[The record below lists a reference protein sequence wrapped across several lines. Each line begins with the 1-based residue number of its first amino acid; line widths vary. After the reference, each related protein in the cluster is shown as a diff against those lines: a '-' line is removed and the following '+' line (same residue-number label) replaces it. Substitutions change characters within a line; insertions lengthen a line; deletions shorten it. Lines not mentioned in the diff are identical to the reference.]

1 MQFKRHNQI
10 GSWKRIQNFHLMF
23 KWSNFSESLLV
34 RSVYLI
40 TIPIVLVQ
48 IIGIVIFFELHWDL
62 VLKRSAQSISNEIK
76 ILEMHKDSP
85 SLNNYVNTLQI
96 IRTDNIDISEAE
108 VVSNWIFRKRI
119 KNSLNQISGDF
130 EVLQNQNHFIFF
142 DKKKLEYFYL
152 VPKKRVE
159 TKTVA
164 GFFLWTIAVSIILSL
179 ISYLFIKKQ
188 IQPLKRLGIITR
200 SFGRGIET
208 PNLKPTG
215 SSEVRGLI
223 KDFNNMHN
231 NINSTL
237 DNQRNMLA
245 GISHDL
251 KTPLTRINLMID
263 EINNE
268 TLRNSISQNISDM
281 NIMLNHYLDFIK
293 NEKNENLDEINT
305 SNFIS
310 NIAQNY
316 QKLEVLVNN
325 ENKIFIRK
333 NQITRAVMN
342 ILDNAD
348 KFAEKIFISSNLIN
362 NKWEIDIE
370 DNGPGTTL
378 SQEEL
383 IRPFV
388 KGSDQLNQGTG
399 LGLSIVQKLI
409 KLNNGEL
416 NFQKSSHGGLKVTV
430 ILQI

>member
-1 MQFKRHNQI
+1 MI
-10 GSWKRIQNFHLMF
+10 

-48 IIGIVIFFELHWDL
+48 IIGIIIFFELHWDL

-76 ILEMHKDSP
+76 ILEMQKDSP
-85 SLNNYVNTLQI
+85 SLNNYANTLQI
-96 IRTDNIDISEAE
+96 IRTDNVDITKAKE
-108 VVSNWIFRKRI
+108 VSNWIFKKRMR
-119 KNSLNQISGDF
+119 NSLRQISKNY
-130 EVLQNQNHFIFF
+130 EVLQDKNYFIFF
-142 DKKKLEYFYL
+142 DKKNSEYFYL
-152 VPKKRVE
+152 IPRKRVE
-159 TKTVA
+159 TKTVS
-164 GFFLWTIAVSIILSL
+164 GFFLWTIAVSIILSI

-251 KTPLTRINLMID
+251 KTPLTRINLMIE

-268 TLRNSISQNISDM
+268 VLKDSISQNISEM

-293 NEKNENLDEINT
+293 NEKSENLDEINT
-305 SNFIS
+305 ERFIS
-310 NIAQNY
+310 KISQNY
-316 QKLEVLVNN
+316 EKLEVLSSH

-348 KFAEKIFISSNLIN
+348 KFAKKVYLRSYFVN
-362 NKWEIDIE
+362 NKWVIE
-370 DNGPGTTL
+370 VEDDGPGTTL
-378 SQEEL
+378 SQEQL

-388 KGSDQLNQGTG
+388 KGSEQLNQGTG

-416 NFQKSSHGGLKVTV
+416 NFQKSSYGGLKVSI
-430 ILQI
+430 ILKV

>member
-1 MQFKRHNQI
+1 
-10 GSWKRIQNFHLMF
+10 MF

-48 IIGIVIFFELHWDL
+48 IVGIVIFFELHWDL

-76 ILEMHKDSP
+76 ILEMNKESP
-85 SLNNYVNTLQI
+85 SLNNYANTLQI
-96 IRTDNIDISEAE
+96 IKTDNLEIDEAKE
-108 VVSNWIFRKRI
+108 VSNWIFKKRMR
-119 KNSLNQISGDF
+119 NSLNQISGNFD
-130 EVLQNQNHFIFF
+130 VLQNQTHFIFF
-142 DKKKLEYFYL
+142 DKKELEYFYL

-159 TKTVA
+159 TKTVG
-164 GFFLWTIAVSIILSL
+164 GFFLWTIAISIILSL

-251 KTPLTRINLMID
+251 KTPLTRINLMIE

-268 TLRNSISQNISDM
+268 TLKKSISQNISEM
-281 NIMLNHYLDFIK
+281 NVMLNHYLDFIK

-305 SNFIS
+305 SSFVANL
-310 NIAQNY
+310 AQNY
-316 QKLEVLVNN
+316 VKLQVLDNI

-333 NQITRAVMN
+333 NQITRAIMN

-348 KFAEKIFISSNLIN
+348 KFAEKIFISSNFVN
-362 NKWEIDIE
+362 NKWKIEIE
-370 DNGPGTTL
+370 DNGPGTNL
-378 SQEEL
+378 SQEQL

-416 NFQKSSHGGLKVTV
+416 NFRKSIHGGLKVTV
-430 ILQI
+430 MLQI

>member
-1 MQFKRHNQI
+1 
-10 GSWKRIQNFHLMF
+10 MF
-23 KWSNFSESLLV
+23 KWAKLSESLLV

-48 IIGIVIFFELHWDL
+48 IIGIIIFFELHWDL

-76 ILEMHKDSP
+76 ILEMQKDSS
-85 SLNNYVNTLQI
+85 SLNNYANTLQI
-96 IRTDNIDISEAE
+96 IRTDKFDLSETE
-108 VVSNWIFRKRI
+108 DVSNFIFKKRMM
-119 KNSLNQISGDF
+119 NSLGQISSNF
-130 EVLQNQNHFIFF
+130 TVVQNKKFFIFF
-142 DKKKLEYFYL
+142 DQLNTNYYYL
-152 VPKKRVE
+152 IPKKRVE
-159 TKTVA
+159 TNTVG
-164 GFFLWTIAVSIILSL
+164 GFFLWTIAISVILSI

-251 KTPLTRINLMID
+251 KTPLTRINLMIE

-268 TLRNSISQNISDM
+268 SLRSSISQNISEM
-281 NIMLNHYLDFIK
+281 NVMLNHYLDFIK
-293 NEKNENLDEINT
+293 SEKNENLDEINT
-305 SNFIS
+305 ANFITRIGKNYKKL
-310 NIAQNY
+310 NI
-316 QKLEVLVNN
+316 LNN
-325 ENKIFIRK
+325 HECQIFIRK
-333 NQITRAVMN
+333 NQITRAIMN

-348 KFAEKIFISSNLIN
+348 KFADNIFISSNYSN
-362 NKWEIDIE
+362 NKWIIEIE

-378 SQEEL
+378 TQEQL
-383 IRPFV
+383 IRPFI

-416 NFQKSSHGGLKVTV
+416 NFQKSSYGGLKVTV
-430 ILQI
+430 ILQV

>member
-1 MQFKRHNQI
+1 MI
-10 GSWKRIQNFHLMF
+10 
-23 KWSNFSESLLV
+23 KWSNFSESLLI

-48 IIGIVIFFELHWDL
+48 IVGIIIFFELHWDL
-62 VLKRSAQSISNEIK
+62 VLKRSAQSITNEIK
-76 ILEMHKDSP
+76 ILEIEKSSS
-85 SLNNYVNTLQI
+85 SLDNYANTLEI
-96 IRTDNIDISEAE
+96 IRTNDLDISNAQEIT
-108 VVSNWIFRKRI
+108 NWIFRKRI
-119 KNSLNQISGDF
+119 KNSLSQISGDF
-130 EVLQNQNHFIFF
+130 KALQNQNYFIFF
-142 DKKKLEYFYL
+142 NKNNTEYFYL

-159 TKTVA
+159 TKTVS

-200 SFGRGIET
+200 SFGRGIQT

-215 SSEVRGLI
+215 SSEIRGLI
-223 KDFNNMHN
+223 KDFNNMHS

-251 KTPLTRINLMID
+251 KTPLTRINLMIE

-268 TLRNSISQNISDM
+268 SLKSSISQNISEM
-281 NIMLNHYLDFIK
+281 NVMLNHYLEFIK

-305 SNFIS
+305 ESFIS
-310 NIAQNY
+310 KISQNY
-316 QKLEVLVNN
+316 EKLEVLSNHKN
-325 ENKIFIRK
+325 QIFIRK
-333 NQITRAVMN
+333 NQIKRALLN

-348 KFAEKIFISSNLIN
+348 KFAKKVFLKSNFVN
-362 NKWEIDIE
+362 NKWILEIE
-370 DNGPGTTL
+370 DDGPGTNL
-378 SQEEL
+378 SQEQL

-388 KGSDQLNQGTG
+388 KGSEQLNQGTG

-416 NFQKSSHGGLKVTV
+416 NFQKSSYGGLKVIV
-430 ILQI
+430 ILQV

>member
-1 MQFKRHNQI
+1 MKINWR
-10 GSWKRIQNFHLMF
+10 
-23 KWSNFSESLLV
+23 NFSGSLLA

-40 TIPIVLVQ
+40 TIPIVLIQ
-48 IIGIVIFFELHWDL
+48 IIGIIIFFELHWDL
-62 VLKRSAQSISNEIK
+62 VLKRSAQSIANEIK
-76 ILEMHKDSP
+76 ILEMNKTSSAID
-85 SLNNYVNTLQI
+85 NYANTLQI
-96 IRTDNIDISEAE
+96 IRIDQFEIDKAEEISN
-108 VVSNWIFRKRI
+108 VIFKRRI
-119 KNSLNQISGDF
+119 KGYLTQISNDF
-130 EVLQNQNHFIFF
+130 NVLQNNDYFIFF
-142 DKKKLEYFYL
+142 NQTNTDFYYL
-152 VPKKRVE
+152 IPRKRVE
-159 TKTVA
+159 TNTVG
-164 GFFLWTIAVSIILSL
+164 GFFLWTIAISIILSL
-179 ISYLFIKKQ
+179 ISYFFIKKQ

-215 SSEVRGLI
+215 SSELRDLI

-251 KTPLTRINLMID
+251 KTPLTRINLMIE

-268 TLRNSISQNISDM
+268 TLKNSISQNISEM

-305 SNFIS
+305 SSFIS
-310 NIAQNY
+310 NLAKNY
-316 QKLEVLVNN
+316 VKLQILDNN
-325 ENKIFIRK
+325 ESKILIRK
-333 NQITRAVMN
+333 NQITRAIMN

-348 KFAEKIFISSNLIN
+348 KFAEKIYISSNLIN
-362 NKWEIDIE
+362 KKWKIEIE
-370 DNGPGTTL
+370 DNGPGTNL
-378 SQEEL
+378 SQEQL
-383 IRPFV
+383 VRPFI

-416 NFQKSSHGGLKVTV
+416 NFQKSSYGGLKVTI
-430 ILQI
+430 ILPI

>member
-1 MQFKRHNQI
+1 
-10 GSWKRIQNFHLMF
+10 MF
-23 KWSNFSESLLV
+23 KWKNFSESLLV

-48 IIGIVIFFELHWDL
+48 IIGIIIFFELHWDL

-76 ILEMHKDSP
+76 ILEMKKDSP
-85 SLNNYVNTLQI
+85 SINNYANTLQI
-96 IRTDNIDISEAE
+96 IRTDNLDFSKTEE
-108 VVSNWIFRKRI
+108 VSNWIFKKRM
-119 KNSLNQISGDF
+119 KNSLNQLSGNF
-130 EVLQNQNHFIFF
+130 EVLQNQTHFIFF
-142 DKKKLEYFYL
+142 DKKKLEFFYL

-159 TKTVA
+159 TKTVG

-251 KTPLTRINLMID
+251 KTPLTRINLMIE
-263 EINNE
+263 EINSE
-268 TLRNSISQNISDM
+268 TLKNSISQNISEM

-305 SNFIS
+305 SDFIS
-310 NIAQNY
+310 NLTQNY
-316 QKLEVLVNN
+316 PKLQILNN
-325 ENKIFIRK
+325 SSNQIFIRK
-333 NQITRAVMN
+333 NQITRAIMN

-348 KFAEKIFISSNLIN
+348 KFAEKIFISSNILN
-362 NKWEIDIE
+362 NTWKIEIE
-370 DNGPGTTL
+370 DNGPGTNL
-378 SQEEL
+378 SQEQL

>member
-1 MQFKRHNQI
+1 
-10 GSWKRIQNFHLMF
+10 MF
-23 KWSNFSESLLV
+23 KWKNFSESLLV

-48 IIGIVIFFELHWDL
+48 IIGIIIFFELHWDL

-76 ILEMHKDSP
+76 ILEMKKDSP
-85 SLNNYVNTLQI
+85 SINNYANTLQI
-96 IRTDNIDISEAE
+96 IRTDNLDLSKTDE
-108 VVSNWIFRKRI
+108 VSNWIFKKRM
-119 KNSLNQISGDF
+119 KNSLNQLSGNF
-130 EVLQNQNHFIFF
+130 EVLQNQTHFIFF
-142 DKKKLEYFYL
+142 DKKKLEFFYL

-159 TKTVA
+159 TKTVG

-251 KTPLTRINLMID
+251 KTPLTRINLMIE
-263 EINNE
+263 EINSE
-268 TLRNSISQNISDM
+268 TLKNSISQNISEM

-305 SNFIS
+305 SDFIS
-310 NIAQNY
+310 NLTQNY
-316 QKLEVLVNN
+316 PKLQILNN
-325 ENKIFIRK
+325 SSNQIFIRK
-333 NQITRAVMN
+333 NQITRAIMN

-348 KFAEKIFISSNLIN
+348 KFAEKIFISSNISN
-362 NKWEIDIE
+362 NTWKIEIE
-370 DNGPGTTL
+370 DNGPGTNL
-378 SQEEL
+378 SQEQL

>member
-1 MQFKRHNQI
+1 
-10 GSWKRIQNFHLMF
+10 MF

-40 TIPIVLVQ
+40 TIPVVLVQ
-48 IIGIVIFFELHWDL
+48 IIGVVIFFELHWDL

-76 ILEMHKDSP
+76 ILEIQKDSP
-85 SLNNYVNTLQI
+85 SLNNYANTLQI
-96 IRTDNIDISEAE
+96 IRTDKLNFDETEE
-108 VVSNWIFRKRI
+108 VKNWIFKKRME
-119 KNSLNQISGDF
+119 NSLRQIPGDF
-130 EVLQNQNHFIFF
+130 KVLQNNSYFIFF
-142 DKKKLEYFYL
+142 DEKKLEYFYL

-159 TKTVA
+159 TKTA
-164 GFFLWTIAVSIILSL
+164 SGFFLWTIAVSIILSL

-268 TLRNSISQNISDM
+268 TLKNSISQNISEM

-305 SNFIS
+305 AKFIS
-310 NIAQNY
+310 NIAKNY
-316 QKLEVLVNN
+316 GKLQVLTNK
-325 ENKIFIRK
+325 ENQIFIRK
-333 NQITRAVMN
+333 NQITRAIIN

-348 KFAEKIFISSNLIN
+348 KFAEKIFISSNFLN
-362 NKWEIDIE
+362 NKWNIEIE
-370 DNGPGTTL
+370 DNGPGTDL
-378 SQEEL
+378 SQEQL

-416 NFQKSSHGGLKVTV
+416 NFQRSSHGGLKVTV
-430 ILQI
+430 VLQV

>member
-1 MQFKRHNQI
+1 MKINWR
-10 GSWKRIQNFHLMF
+10 
-23 KWSNFSESLLV
+23 NFSGSLLA

-40 TIPIVLVQ
+40 TIPIVLIQ
-48 IIGIVIFFELHWDL
+48 IIGIIIFFELHWDL
-62 VLKRSAQSISNEIK
+62 VLKRSAQSIANEIK
-76 ILEMHKDSP
+76 ILEMNKTSSAID
-85 SLNNYVNTLQI
+85 NYANTLQI
-96 IRTDNIDISEAE
+96 IRIDQFEIDKAEEISN
-108 VVSNWIFRKRI
+108 VIFKRRI
-119 KNSLNQISGDF
+119 KGYLTQISNDF
-130 EVLQNQNHFIFF
+130 NILQNDEYFIFF
-142 DKKKLEYFYL
+142 NQTNTDFYYL
-152 VPKKRVE
+152 IPRKRVE
-159 TKTVA
+159 TNTVG
-164 GFFLWTIAVSIILSL
+164 GFFLWTIAISIILSL
-179 ISYLFIKKQ
+179 ISYFFIKKQ

-215 SSEVRGLI
+215 SSELRDLI

-251 KTPLTRINLMID
+251 KTPLTRINLMIE

-268 TLRNSISQNISDM
+268 TLKNSISQNISEM

-305 SNFIS
+305 SSFIS
-310 NIAQNY
+310 NLAKNY
-316 QKLEVLVNN
+316 VKLQILDNN
-325 ENKIFIRK
+325 ESKILIRK
-333 NQITRAVMN
+333 NQITRAIMN

-348 KFAEKIFISSNLIN
+348 KFAEKIYISSNLIN
-362 NKWEIDIE
+362 KKWKIEIE
-370 DNGPGTTL
+370 DNGPGTNL
-378 SQEEL
+378 SQEQL
-383 IRPFV
+383 VRPFI

-416 NFQKSSHGGLKVTV
+416 NFQKSSYGGLKVTI

>member
-1 MQFKRHNQI
+1 
-10 GSWKRIQNFHLMF
+10 MF

-76 ILEMHKDSP
+76 ILEMQKDSP
-85 SLNNYVNTLQI
+85 SLNNYANTLQI
-96 IRTDNIDISEAE
+96 IRTDNLDISEAE
-108 VVSNWIFRKRI
+108 EVTNWIFRKRI

-159 TKTVA
+159 TKTVG
-164 GFFLWTIAVSIILSL
+164 GFFLWTIAISIILSL

-325 ENKIFIRK
+325 ESKIFIRK

-362 NKWEIDIE
+362 NKWEIEIE

>member
-1 MQFKRHNQI
+1 
-10 GSWKRIQNFHLMF
+10 MF
-23 KWSNFSESLLV
+23 KWKNFSESLLV

-48 IIGIVIFFELHWDL
+48 IIGIIIFFELHWDL

-76 ILEMHKDSP
+76 ILEMKKDSP
-85 SLNNYVNTLQI
+85 SINNYANTLQI
-96 IRTDNIDISEAE
+96 IRTDNLDFSNTEE
-108 VVSNWIFRKRI
+108 VSNWIFKRRM
-119 KNSLNQISGDF
+119 KNSLNQLSGNF
-130 EVLQNQNHFIFF
+130 EVLQNQTHFIFF
-142 DKKKLEYFYL
+142 DKKKLEFFYL

-159 TKTVA
+159 TKTVG

-223 KDFNNMHN
+223 KDFNDMHN

-251 KTPLTRINLMID
+251 KTPLTRINLMIE
-263 EINNE
+263 EINSE
-268 TLRNSISQNISDM
+268 TLKNSISQNISEM

-305 SNFIS
+305 SDFIS
-310 NIAQNY
+310 NLTQNY
-316 QKLEVLVNN
+316 PKLQILINN
-325 ENKIFIRK
+325 SNQVFIRK
-333 NQITRAVMN
+333 NQITRAIIN

-348 KFAEKIFISSNLIN
+348 KFAKKIFISSNILN
-362 NKWEIDIE
+362 NTWKIEIE
-370 DNGPGTTL
+370 DNGPGTNL
-378 SQEEL
+378 SQEQL

>member
-1 MQFKRHNQI
+1 
-10 GSWKRIQNFHLMF
+10 MF
-23 KWSNFSESLLV
+23 KWKNFSESLLV

-48 IIGIVIFFELHWDL
+48 IIGIIIFFELHWDL

-76 ILEMHKDSP
+76 ILEMKKDSP
-85 SLNNYVNTLQI
+85 SINNYANTLQI
-96 IRTDNIDISEAE
+96 IRTDNLDFSKTEE
-108 VVSNWIFRKRI
+108 VSNWIFKKRM
-119 KNSLNQISGDF
+119 KNSLNQLSGNF
-130 EVLQNQNHFIFF
+130 EVLQNQTHFIFF
-142 DKKKLEYFYL
+142 DKKKLEFFYL

-159 TKTVA
+159 TKTVG

-251 KTPLTRINLMID
+251 KTPLTRINLMIE
-263 EINNE
+263 EINSE
-268 TLRNSISQNISDM
+268 TLKNSISQNISEM

-305 SNFIS
+305 SDFIS
-310 NIAQNY
+310 NLTQNY
-316 QKLEVLVNN
+316 PKLQILNN
-325 ENKIFIRK
+325 NTNQIFVRK
-333 NQITRAVMN
+333 NQITRAIMN

-348 KFAEKIFISSNLIN
+348 KFAEKIFISSNILN
-362 NKWEIDIE
+362 NTWKIEIE
-370 DNGPGTTL
+370 DNGPGTNL
-378 SQEEL
+378 SQEQL

>member
-1 MQFKRHNQI
+1 
-10 GSWKRIQNFHLMF
+10 MF
-23 KWSNFSESLLV
+23 KWKNFSESLLV

-48 IIGIVIFFELHWDL
+48 IIGIIIFFELHWDL

-76 ILEMHKDSP
+76 ILEMKKDSP
-85 SLNNYVNTLQI
+85 SINNYANTLQI
-96 IRTDNIDISEAE
+96 IRTDNLDFSNTEE
-108 VVSNWIFRKRI
+108 VSNWIFKKRM
-119 KNSLNQISGDF
+119 KNSLNQLSGNF
-130 EVLQNQNHFIFF
+130 EVLQNQTHFIFF
-142 DKKKLEYFYL
+142 DKKKLEFFYL

-159 TKTVA
+159 TKTVG

-263 EINNE
+263 EINSE
-268 TLRNSISQNISDM
+268 TLKNSISQNISEM

-305 SNFIS
+305 SDFIS
-310 NIAQNY
+310 NLTQNY
-316 QKLEVLVNN
+316 PKLQILINN
-325 ENKIFIRK
+325 SNQIFIRK
-333 NQITRAVMN
+333 NQITRAIMN
-342 ILDNAD
+342 ILDKAD
-348 KFAEKIFISSNLIN
+348 KFAEKIFISSNILN
-362 NKWEIDIE
+362 NYWKIEIE
-370 DNGPGTTL
+370 DNGPGTNL
-378 SQEEL
+378 SQEQL
-383 IRPFV
+383 IRPVV

-416 NFQKSSHGGLKVTV
+416 NFQKSSHGGLKVSV

>member
-1 MQFKRHNQI
+1 MKINWR
-10 GSWKRIQNFHLMF
+10 
-23 KWSNFSESLLV
+23 NFSGSLLA

-40 TIPIVLVQ
+40 TIPIVLIQ
-48 IIGIVIFFELHWDL
+48 IIGIIIFFELHWDL
-62 VLKRSAQSISNEIK
+62 VLKRSAQSIANEIK
-76 ILEMHKDSP
+76 ILEMNKTSSAID
-85 SLNNYVNTLQI
+85 NYANTLQI
-96 IRTDNIDISEAE
+96 IRIDQFEIDKAEEISN
-108 VVSNWIFRKRI
+108 VIFKRRI
-119 KNSLNQISGDF
+119 KGYLTQISNDF
-130 EVLQNQNHFIFF
+130 NILQNKDYFIFF
-142 DKKKLEYFYL
+142 NQTNTDFYYL
-152 VPKKRVE
+152 IPRKRVE
-159 TKTVA
+159 TNTVG
-164 GFFLWTIAVSIILSL
+164 GFFLWTIAISIILSL
-179 ISYLFIKKQ
+179 ISYFFIKKQ

-215 SSEVRGLI
+215 SSELRDLI

-251 KTPLTRINLMID
+251 KTPLTRINLMIE

-268 TLRNSISQNISDM
+268 TLKNSISQNISEM

-305 SNFIS
+305 SSFIS
-310 NIAQNY
+310 NLAKNY
-316 QKLEVLVNN
+316 VKLQILDNN
-325 ENKIFIRK
+325 ESKILIRK
-333 NQITRAVMN
+333 NQITRAIMN

-348 KFAEKIFISSNLIN
+348 KFAEKIYISSNLIN
-362 NKWEIDIE
+362 KKWKIEIE
-370 DNGPGTTL
+370 DNGPGTNL
-378 SQEEL
+378 SQEQL
-383 IRPFV
+383 VRPFI

-416 NFQKSSHGGLKVTV
+416 NFQKSSHGGLKVTI